1 MMASEYAE
9 TCRFINTNETS
20 VLTYFA
26 FYFISYRSR
35 IQVRFPD
42 AQRWRRRRMSVIRGL
57 GLRQSSNPW
66 SIGMSGSRGIRR
78 SKVDGGGCAAKM
90 WCVEQEIV
98 MR

>member
-1 MMASEYAE
+1 
-9 TCRFINTNETS
+9 
-20 VLTYFA
+20 
-26 FYFISYRSR
+26 
-35 IQVRFPD
+35 
-42 AQRWRRRRMSVIRGL
+42 MSVIRGL